1 MTITDGSVLLVALIV
16 SVLVGLTK
24 GSPDSMGPPIPR
36 TLQRG
41 GPRPLK
47 GRAVVH
53 PLKSSQSPDSVPTSG
68 KGEVLVRMELR
79 DRSFGSLDEDPFGGE
94 GLLFN
99 PSGDPSFGPPSPT
112 RGASW
117 SDLSKEAESLR
128 AEAEQLKQAVE
139 RSSYAIK

>member
-68 KGEVLVRMELR
+68 KGEVLV
-79 DRSFGSLDEDPFGGE
+79 
-94 GLLFN
+94 
-99 PSGDPSFGPPSPT
+99 PSEQGPPPSPT